1 MAFLEILKELVD
13 NVKGGLAA
21 TVMGVDGI
29 AIEQYIG
36 ESRLDVETVGV
47 EYGKVIEEIRNA
59 SRLLNL
65 GEVEEVLVATAGN
78 DLLLRLVNH
87 DYYIAF
93 VAGPEANIGQA
104 RYLLKRAA
112 AKTAKELER

>member
-1 MAFLEILKELVD
+1 MAFFEILKELVD
-13 NVKGGLAA
+13 ASKGGLAA
-21 TVMGVDGI
+21 TVMGMDGI
-29 AIEQYIG
+29 AVDQYAG
-36 ESRLDVETVGV
+36 ESGYDVETVGV

-65 GEVEEVLVATAGN
+65 GEVEEVMVASAVN
-78 DLLLRLVNH
+78 DLLLRLVNN

-93 VAGPEANIGQA
+93 VVPPEANIGRA

-112 AKTAKELER
+112 VKTSKELER